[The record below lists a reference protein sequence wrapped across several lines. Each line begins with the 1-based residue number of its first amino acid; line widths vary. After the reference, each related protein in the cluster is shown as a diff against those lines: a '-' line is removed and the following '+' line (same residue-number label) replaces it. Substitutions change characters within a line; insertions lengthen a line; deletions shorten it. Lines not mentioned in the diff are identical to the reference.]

1 MAEVETPRGRLARR
15 KEPKMVVDRIRTGVG
30 LALLFITAVPSIALV
45 ELSVIV
51 VVLVFA
57 VLVVAEVR
65 CAFSAGCDV
74 GLSLSGTC
82 LEKNSRA
89 TLISWVY
96 VHS

>member
-57 VLVVAEVR
+57 VVVAEVR

-82 LEKNSRA
+82 LEKNNRA